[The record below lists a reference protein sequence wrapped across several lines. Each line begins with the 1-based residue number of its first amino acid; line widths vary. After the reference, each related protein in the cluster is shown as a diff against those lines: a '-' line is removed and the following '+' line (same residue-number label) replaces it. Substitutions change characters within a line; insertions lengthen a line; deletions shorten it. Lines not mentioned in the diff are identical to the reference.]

1 MKKTNI
7 ARLAVTAGLT
17 LAMGAG
23 MMAPAT
29 VAFAEDAAATGNIT
43 INQVAGNTTTFT
55 GYQIFTGKVTDG
67 TSGKT
72 VSDLDWANDAVKNAV
87 EGVIKKQDTSY
98 AGTTAQDAA
107 DWITSYV
114 NGTDATTAVAADSVA
129 NALAKAVEGLTSTTT
144 VTPGT
149 AASLNTGYWLFVTT
163 ASTLGNGESAT
174 APIFAVVGGSA
185 VEVTEKD
192 SVPTVNKKVETKDGE
207 ATSGSTHVGDTLKY
221 KIEGTVSSDIATFST
236 YKYVFTDT
244 LSTGLDYQ
252 NDAKV
257 TVDGTDVTREADIA
271 YDKTSHKLTVTF
283 NDLKSAATLNKDS
296 KVDVTYTAKV
306 NASAAA
312 GQSTNLDNTVKLTYS
327 NDPHTNGT
335 GTTTNNPTVREYTY
349 ALKLLKL
356 DRDTQKALDGAKF
369 TIKAADDQYVQADG
383 SLGTNAYE
391 FTANGDGTYTVK
403 GLDKGTYTVHET
415 AAPSGYDT
423 TTDFTFTITPTIS
436 DKDELTGLT
445 NAVAKNSDVIAGVA
459 DNTPGDHTLT
469 AKAGTAADVQTGI
482 VTVTVG
488 DKKEITMPLTG
499 MKGTTALMVYGS
511 AILVISAAAYLKH
524 KRNAENDD
532 AE

>member
-383 SLGTNAYE
+383 SLGANAYE

-524 KRNAENDD
+524 KRNASNDD